1 MATVAESFALAAR
14 YYAAGDVILA
24 EQFSLSVLN
33 ENPHHGEA
41 LHMLGV
47 IAWQKRDLNTALD
60 YLQRSVSSNGSN
72 ATAWKHLGDVHL
84 IARNANAAVANYEQ
98 ALRLR
103 PDFAE
108 AYNDLGNAWQHLGG
122 WDKAVQC
129 LREAVRLQP
138 SLGPAYNSL
147 GNALRAQGK
156 LAAASEAF
164 QQALRLQPNNPE
176 IAYRLGVTLH
186 EQGELDQAV
195 ECYRQVLRLNRAN
208 ADVMNSLGTAFK
220 EQGLLDEAIAQFRE
234 TLKLQPNHAL
244 AFYNLSKFVA
254 EGRYRFAADELD
266 RIKACMASGNCA
278 AADRSQF
285 GFGLATVLHKQGS
298 YDEAFAYFKEAND
311 LRKRIL
317 EERNV
322 SFDAQGHEA
331 LIDRV
336 IATYD
341 RAYFEGVRGWGTDTD
356 LPIFI
361 VGMPRSGSTLVE
373 QIISSHPQVFGAGE
387 LGEVPLYIARFVV
400 EANPNLYTT
409 PVLPSRGAA
418 RDLATDYL
426 KRMANLGK
434 GAARV
439 TIKTLQN
446 YMHLG
451 VIASLFPRARV
462 IHCRRDPFDVCL
474 SCYFQNFQNI
484 DFASSLEDI
493 GVHYRAY
500 EKLMAH
506 WSRVLPLEIHEVAN
520 EDLIHDQETVT
531 RKLIFYCGLEWDE
544 RCLTFF
550 NTRRA
555 VQTASSVQVRK
566 PISGQAI
573 GRWKHYRAH
582 LGPLF
587 KALGRSG

>member
-1 MATVAESFALAAR
+1 MASVAETFALAAR
-14 YYAAGDVILA
+14 YHAAGDLILA
-24 EQFSLSVLN
+24 ERLSLSVLR
-33 ENPHHGEA
+33 ENPHHAEA

-47 IAWQKRDLNTALD
+47 IAWQKRDLNAAID
-60 YLQRSVSSNGSN
+60 YLQRSVTCNGSN

-84 IARNANAAVANYEQ
+84 IARNASAAVANYEQ

-108 AYNDLGNAWQHLGG
+108 AYNDLGNAWQHLGD
-122 WDKAVQC
+122 WDRAVHC

-138 SLGPAYNSL
+138 SFGSAYINL
-147 GNALRAQGK
+147 GNSLRAQGK
-156 LAAASEAF
+156 LGAASEAF
-164 QQALRLQPNNPE
+164 QQALRLQPNNPD
-176 IAYRLGVTLH
+176 IVYRLGITLH
-186 EQGELDQAV
+186 ELGELDQAV

-220 EQGLLDEAIAQFRE
+220 EQGLLDEAIDRFRE

-244 AFYNLSKFVA
+244 AFYNLSKFAA
-254 EGRYRFAADELD
+254 EGRYHFATDELD
-266 RIKACMASGNCA
+266 RVKAFMASGNCA

-285 GFGLATVLHKQGS
+285 GFGLATVVHKQGS
-298 YDEAFAYFKEAND
+298 YDEAFGYFKEAND

-317 EERNV
+317 QERNMA
-322 SFDAQGHEA
+322 FDAQGHEA

-336 IATYD
+336 IRTYD
-341 RAYFEGVRGWGTDTD
+341 RAYFEEVRGWGTDTD

-400 EANPNLYTT
+400 EASPNLYTT
-409 PVLPSRGAA
+409 PVLPNRGAA
-418 RDLATDYL
+418 QDLATDYVR
-426 KRMANLGK
+426 RMANLGK

-451 VIASLFPRARV
+451 VIATLFPRARV

-506 WSRVLPLEIHEVAN
+506 WSRVLPLEIHEVCY
-520 EDLIHDQETVT
+520 EDLVHNQETVT
-531 RKLIFYCGLEWDE
+531 RNLLAYCGLEWDE
-544 RCLTFF
+544 RCLAFF
-550 NTRRA
+550 KTRR
-555 VQTASSVQVRK
+555 VVRTASTVQVRK

-573 GRWKHYRAH
+573 GRWKHYRSH

-587 KALGRSG
+587 KALGRSE